1 MTYTRACR
9 ERGRDLDLEIHQP
22 SITFRLHQLT
32 NRVQALKELECNTR
46 KETSAAARLVECS
59 AQCLR
64 WDQLNRVALIGE
76 SRAQSAKADAPNKSA
91 HRAIQPRTQRS
102 EDAIFLL

>member
-32 NRVQALKELECNTR
+32 NRVQALKELEC
-46 KETSAAARLVECS
+46 KLVQRLV
-59 AQCLR
+59 
-64 WDQLNRVALIGE
+64 
-76 SRAQSAKADAPNKSA
+76 
-91 HRAIQPRTQRS
+91 
-102 EDAIFLL
+102 